1 MKCAAFYSVVYRGNL
16 YSAGE
21 PFDIKSED
29 SAEMRKHGKVWGE
42 ETKHDAKEE
51 PVVKR
56 TPGRPR
62 KNSS

>member
-1 MKCAAFYSVVYRGNL
+1 MKCTAFYSVVYRGNL
-16 YSAGE
+16 YSAGQTFGID
-21 PFDIKSED
+21 PED

-51 PVVKR
+51 PVAKR

-62 KNSS
+62 KNPS

>member
-1 MKCAAFYSVVYRGNL
+1 MKCTAFYSVVYRGNL
-16 YSAGE
+16 YSAGQTFGID
-21 PFDIKSED
+21 PED

-51 PVVKR
+51 SVVKR

-62 KNSS
+62 KNPS